1 MATMKISLV
10 FPPFYLESMY
20 NLPPLGLVNLAG
32 MVSGPDRPVVIHD
45 MVLALR
51 RKELRMGKTV
61 YDDCAEMILDRDP
74 DMVGFSAQCTT
85 YPAVVQIAS
94 RLKSRRKDLFTL
106 VGGHNASFVDERT
119 LGCFPWIDGVI
130 RGEGEIT
137 FRELVETLEGGRDLG
152 GVAGLTF
159 RKGSRIV
166 RNPDRDLIPDL
177 NALPLPDYSLLPSFS
192 AYRDACGIP
201 RSIAILEVGRGCPH
215 RCVYCSESRLWRQRT
230 RTFSVDRLVREM
242 GSLHARYGA
251 ECFLL
256 AYDQFTADRAFVED
270 FCRGVISS
278 GLSRLPW
285 YCISRLDTVDAPLL
299 RLMREAGCE
308 SMCYGIDSG
317 SERTLAFIRK
327 RIDQS
332 VLYTRVRETTEEG
345 MVPTLS
351 FVIGFPEEE
360 RADIDETLRLALKT
374 GIQGNSNPLIQM
386 PTVLPGTELHEKYA
400 GRLVR
405 EVDTYFS
412 LGLEFLEGRRL
423 PADEHLI
430 QGDPLLFSSFYNVPC
445 KGMSLGELHLL
456 AGAFPLMVNLFP
468 KSFLLLCLAAD
479 SSVSEL
485 FLNWLEWVKEKEGR
499 QERFLTPRDCYA
511 HFTGFAEE
519 VLTQREIKGWSHIRE
534 VLRYEK
540 AALEVGKFP
549 GTGRAGN
556 IDLCQLQGWRPF
568 CPRNVLIQGFETL
581 VPKIIEDM
589 KTGLFL
595 EEYPH
600 EETWLVFRQD
610 ENRLEVTE
618 INDFG
623 RDFLGLCDGAAT
635 VEEIAGR
642 LFRRYGTDKE
652 YSDFVGNCREALVG
666 LWEMNLLREAPP
678 EALLER
684 R

>member
-1 MATMKISLV
+1 MKISLV

-20 NLPPLGLVNLAG
+20 NLPPLGLVNLAT
-32 MVSGPDRPVVIHD
+32 MVSRPDRPVVIHD

-51 RKELRMGKTV
+51 RKDLKMGESI
-61 YDDCAEMILDRDP
+61 YDDCAEMILERDP

-85 YPAVVQIAS
+85 YPAVVQIAR
-94 RLKSRRKDLFTL
+94 RLKTRRKDLLTI

-119 LGCFPWIDGVI
+119 LGSFPWIDGVI

-137 FRELVETLEGGRDLG
+137 FRELVEACESDRDLSR
-152 GVAGLTF
+152 VAGLTY
-159 RKGSRIV
+159 RRGSEIL
-166 RNPDRDLIPDL
+166 RNPDRDLLPDL
-177 NALPLPDYSLLPSFS
+177 NALPLPDYRFVPSFS

-215 RCVYCSESRLWRQRT
+215 RCVYCSESRLWRRKT

-242 GSLHARYGA
+242 GNLHGQYGA

-270 FCRGVISS
+270 FCRSVISS
-278 GLSRLPW
+278 GLNHLPW

-317 SERTLAFIRK
+317 SKRTLAFIRK
-327 RIDQS
+327 RIDKS
-332 VLYTRVRETTEEG
+332 ILYRRVRETTEQG

-360 RADIDETLRLALKT
+360 RGDIDETLRLALKT

-400 GRLVR
+400 DRLVR
-405 EVDTYFS
+405 RVDTYFS
-412 LGLEFLEGRRL
+412 LGLDFQEGRRL
-423 PADEHLI
+423 SSDEELI

-445 KGMSLGELHLL
+445 RGMSFQELHLL
-456 AGAFPLMVNLFP
+456 AATFPLIVNLFP
-468 KSFLLLCLAAD
+468 KSFLLLSLAAD
-479 SSVSEL
+479 RSVSEI
-485 FLNWLEWVKEKEGR
+485 FLDWLEWVRNKEGR
-499 QERFLTPRDCYA
+499 QELFLTPRDCYER
-511 HFTGFAEE
+511 FTGFVEE
-519 VLTQREIKGWSHIRE
+519 VLTQKKIKGWSHIRE
-534 VLRYEK
+534 ILRYEK

-549 GTGRAGN
+549 GTDRAGN
-556 IDLCQLQGWRPF
+556 IDLCRLQGWRPLSA
-568 CPRNVLIQGFETL
+568 RNVLILGFENP
-581 VPKIIEDM
+581 VPRIIEDM
-589 KTGLFL
+589 KTGLFRQ
-595 EEYPH
+595 EYPQ

-610 ENRLEVTE
+610 KNRLEVTE

-623 RDFLGLCDGAAT
+623 KDFLSLCDGAAT

-642 LFRRYGTDKE
+642 LFHQYGTNME

-666 LWEMNLLREAPP
+666 LWEMNLLWEAPP
-678 EALLER
+678 EAQSER

>member
-1 MATMKISLV
+1 
-10 FPPFYLESMY
+10 MY
-20 NLPPLGLVNLAG
+20 NLPPLGLLNLAT
-32 MVSGPDRPVVIHD
+32 MVSGPDRPVLIHD
-45 MVLALR
+45 LVLALR
-51 RKELRMGKTV
+51 RKELKRGESL
-61 YDDCAEMILDRDP
+61 YDECAEMILERAP

-85 YPAVVQIAS
+85 FPGVVQIAR
-94 RLKSRRKDLFTL
+94 RLKALRKDLL
-106 VGGHNASFVDERT
+106 IVVGGHNASFVDERT
-119 LGCFPWIDGVI
+119 LASFPWIDAVV
-130 RGEGEIT
+130 RGEGETT
-137 FRELVETLEGGRDLG
+137 FRELVEAWEGDRDLR
-152 GVAGLTF
+152 GVEGLTF
-159 RKGSRIV
+159 RKGSQV
-166 RNPDRDLIPDL
+166 LRNPDRDLIPDL
-177 NALPLPDYSLLPSFS
+177 NTLPLPDYSLVPSFS

-215 RCVYCSESRLWRQRT
+215 RCVYCSESRLWRRRT

-242 GSLHARYGA
+242 EGLHARHGA

-270 FCRGVISS
+270 FCRRVISS
-278 GLSRLPW
+278 GLNRLPW

-317 SERTLAFIRK
+317 SKRTLAFIRK
-327 RIDQS
+327 HIDES
-332 VLYTRVRETTEEG
+332 ILYQRVRETTDQG

-360 RADIDETLRLALKT
+360 REDIDATLRLALKT

-423 PADEHLI
+423 VSDEELI

-445 KGMSLGELHLL
+445 RGMSLQELHLL
-456 AGAFPLMVNLFP
+456 CGTFPLMVNLFP
-468 KSFLLLCLAAD
+468 KSFLLLSLAAER
-479 SSVSEL
+479 SVSEL
-485 FLNWLEWVKEKEGR
+485 FGTWLEWVRSREGR
-499 QERFLTPRDCYA
+499 RELSLTPRDCYE

-519 VLTQREIKGWSHIRE
+519 TLAKDEIRGWDHIRE
-534 VLRYEK
+534 ILRYEK
-540 AALEVGKFP
+540 AALEVGKFT
-549 GTGRAGN
+549 GTDRAGN
-556 IDLCQLQGWRPF
+556 ADLCGLRGWRPL
-568 CPRNVLIQGFETL
+568 CARNALIQGFESH
-581 VPKIIEDM
+581 VPGIISDM
-589 KTGLFL
+589 KAGIFRR
-595 EEYPH
+595 EYPL

-610 ENRLEVTE
+610 QNRLEVTE
-618 INDFG
+618 INEFG

-635 VEEIAGR
+635 VEEIAEH
-642 LFRRYGTDKE
+642 LFQRYGANME
-652 YSDFVGNCREALVG
+652 YGDFVGNCREALVG

-678 EALLER
+678 EAQPER